1 MVMDYKLRE
10 EKYNSIITG
19 LNENLEGLIG
29 RLKEDIKAQN
39 KIINP
44 ITADMPDSCGS
55 MEKNAFN
62 EDEQLTAQDLKDVRE
77 AEFNVS
83 EIKAEILS
91 NKIKYPDAEY
101 IVPADSVGEGKGGKM
116 GTMAVPESEGGEP
129 EWFEKIEAG
138 IGELIGMPK
147 MGRKH
152 IDYEGAQTYISQGIA
167 IFRKAKSKIIDD
179 DKEVI
184 VLLDQ
189 SGSMSSFTEAGVSFL
204 ELLAQFIPDLAK
216 KYSGQMWVC
225 DDCKMSDYEKDP
237 KFGVPNSEE
246 PLKDVDR
253 RIIYHGGGGTAFEGA
268 FRKLGDIERTKQKEN
283 PDYEMCLIFFSDM
296 YIGKSEFKNYKKYG
310 PTNQIWATAKGSRKV
325 LEKYAPWVRSDKNIK
340 EVYIDMVRTEKKD
353 K

>member
-1 MVMDYKLRE
+1 MDYKLRE

-310 PTNQIWATAKGSRKV
+310 PTNQIWVTAKGSRKV